1 MTSLLEDVIE
11 GLSAEDKF
19 LQSKYFYDDTGDLLF
34 QEIMALDEY
43 YLTRAETAIFHE
55 NAQSIAKE
63 FPPSPFQLAE
73 LGAGDGSKTKYLL
86 AAALKMGLQFIYR
99 PIDISAHVLNILD
112 HNLKKW
118 LPGLISEGMAMDY
131 FEALRALTKRS
142 LEPLVVLFLGS
153 NIGNFRRDNVDAF
166 MSELAGCLRKG
177 DLFIL
182 GVDKKKDPNQIL
194 AAYNDSRGVTA
205 AFNFNIL
212 RRLNRELGANF
223 DLRKFKYYNSYDP
236 HSGESRSY
244 LISLEKQEVHIK
256 VAQKSF
262 TLEAHEAIHTET
274 SRKYGSRDLDR
285 LAQKHGFKI
294 RQEFQDAK
302 QLFRDQIW
310 EKL

>member
-55 NAQSIAKE
+55 NAQSIAEE
-63 FPPSPFQLAE
+63 FPTSPFQLAE

-86 AAALKMGLQFIYR
+86 AAALKMGLQFNYR

-112 HNLKKW
+112 NNLKKW

-274 SRKYGSRDLDR
+274 SRKYGGRDLDR

>member
-1 MTSLLEDVIE
+1 MTSLLEDLIE

-55 NAQSIAKE
+55 NAQSIAEE
-63 FPPSPFQLAE
+63 FPTSPFQLAE

-86 AAALKMGLQFIYR
+86 AAALKMGLQFNYR

-112 HNLKKW
+112 NNLKKW

>member
-1 MTSLLEDVIE
+1 MTSLLEDLIE

-55 NAQSIAKE
+55 NAQSIAEE
-63 FPPSPFQLAE
+63 FPTSPFQLAE

-86 AAALKMGLQFIYR
+86 AAALKMGLQFNYR

-112 HNLKKW
+112 NNLKKW

-274 SRKYGSRDLDR
+274 SRKYGGRDLDR